1 MKFLK
6 IHGMLLSFFLAFVLA
21 LLFNTGGGYAHEYK
35 GFSHDGTDGTP
46 DRQASQVEPDN
57 KEHMKEFLLHSVA
70 HLDQIVKETIDDPL
84 DPKREEIIKLG
95 EEEVK
100 FAREMRVGAPWVNLE
115 NNVYLISIVTQDGLI
130 TNHPRYPVLYGRR
143 VEASADSFLDKL
155 FTRRMNSDGTD
166 PFCDVYDGSSGR
178 IACGMNFQSPSVPF
192 TLIAGFHHAE
202 DAEFIKETDCATL
215 TIEPNAKD
223 VYEANEDQQEK
234 VLKDFVQAIIGKYEG
249 TVKEEIGKCLESPDC
264 SGKLV
269 TGNGFP
275 LINEIWS
282 RTLSQS
288 PCLAREDGNLRYKS
302 IYAFIMAV
310 ASDSDASDTVTVIT
324 NGNNPELNGLFLD
337 RTTDKKDNNIADVIR
352 KAVTDDE
359 GTPVGGKEGFVTY
372 YWSNPELMGSDAT
385 SNWFEEDLS
394 PGTSLKKS
402 YVKLTELPAGFP
414 QFILFIVG
422 SGIYPTEDNDD
433 GACAIAGT
441 RNTFQSALLNLLLIA
456 SVLFSVVFLRRRA

>member
-1 MKFLK
+1 
-6 IHGMLLSFFLAFVLA
+6 MLLSFFLAFVLA

-35 GFSHDGTDGTP
+35 GFSHDGTR

-57 KEHMKEFLLHSVA
+57 EEHMKEFLRHSVA
-70 HLDQIVKETIDDPL
+70 HLDQILKETIDDPSK
-84 DPKREEIIKLG
+84 PKVEEIIKLG

-100 FAREMRVGAPWVNLE
+100 ITREMRVGATWVNLE
-115 NNVYLISIVTQDGLI
+115 NNVYLISIATEDRLI

-155 FTRRMNSDGTD
+155 FTRKMNSDGTD

-202 DAEFIKETDCATL
+202 DAEFIKKTDCAAL
-215 TIEPNAKD
+215 TIKTNAKD
-223 VYEANEDQQEK
+223 VYEANEDQEE
-234 VLKDFVQAIIGKYEG
+234 VLKGFVQAIISRYEG
-249 TVKEEIGKCLESPDC
+249 AVRKEIAECFGSPDC
-264 SGKLV
+264 RGRLEEK
-269 TGNGFP
+269 P
-275 LINEIWS
+275 LHIINKIYS
-282 RTLSQS
+282 RGTSQS
-288 PCLAREDGNLRYKS
+288 PCLARKDGNLRYKS

-310 ASDSDASDTVTVIT
+310 ASNSDASGTVTVIT
-324 NGNNPELNGLFLD
+324 NGNNPQLNGLFLD
-337 RTTDKKDNNIADVIR
+337 RTTDKEGNNIADVIR
-352 KAVTDDE
+352 KAVSDDE
-359 GTPVGGKEGFVTY
+359 GTPVGGKGGFVTY

-385 SNWFEEDLS
+385 PNWLEEHLS
-394 PGTSLKKS
+394 PGTSLKRS
-402 YVKLTELPAGFP
+402 YVEVTELPAKFP

>member
-57 KEHMKEFLLHSVA
+57 KEHMKEFLRHSVA
-70 HLDQIVKETIDDPL
+70 HLDQILKETIDDPSK
-84 DPKREEIIKLG
+84 PKVEEIIKLG

-115 NNVYLISIVTQDGLI
+115 DNVYLISIATEDRLI

-143 VEASADSFLDKL
+143 VEASADSTFLDKL

-166 PFCDVYDGSSGR
+166 PFCDVYDSSSSGR

-249 TVKEEIGKCLESPDC
+249 TVKEEIGKCFGSPDC
-264 SGKLV
+264 YGKLEE
-269 TGNGFP
+269 GNAIP
-275 LINEIWS
+275 
-282 RTLSQS
+282 
-288 PCLAREDGNLRYKS
+288 
-302 IYAFIMAV
+302 
-310 ASDSDASDTVTVIT
+310 
-324 NGNNPELNGLFLD
+324 
-337 RTTDKKDNNIADVIR
+337 
-352 KAVTDDE
+352 
-359 GTPVGGKEGFVTY
+359 
-372 YWSNPELMGSDAT
+372 SN
-385 SNWFEEDLS
+385 
-394 PGTSLKKS
+394 
-402 YVKLTELPAGFP
+402 
-414 QFILFIVG
+414 
-422 SGIYPTEDNDD
+422 
-433 GACAIAGT
+433 
-441 RNTFQSALLNLLLIA
+441 
-456 SVLFSVVFLRRRA
+456 